1 MMSRK
6 RQAGISIVI
15 PVYNEGG
22 NIRAALAEIK
32 AKVRTPHDILIVYDF
47 EEDDTL
53 PVVRDMAARGEV
65 TGLALVRN
73 KYGRGVLN
81 AIKTG
86 FESAEREAVLVVMAD
101 LSDDLAVVDLMYEK
115 LKAGYGVVCGS
126 RYMKGGRQIGGPF
139 LKKALSRTA
148 GLTLHLL
155 AGIPT
160 RDATNSFKMYSKE
173 VLDNMEIESSG
184 GFELGMELV
193 IKAHFNG
200 YGVTEVP
207 STWRDRVEGE
217 SRFMLMKWLPRYL
230 HWYFVAFRNAA
241 FPKRPGKE

>member
-1 MMSRK
+1 MKSRK
-6 RQAGISIVI
+6 RQGGISIVI

-32 AKVRTPHDILIVYDF
+32 AKVRTPHNVLIVYDF
-47 EEDDTL
+47 EEDNTL
-53 PVVRDMAARGEV
+53 PVVREMAARGEV
-65 TGLALVRN
+65 AGLALVRN

-86 FESAEREAVLVVMAD
+86 FESADREAVLVVMAD
-101 LSDDLAVVDLMYEK
+101 LSDDLAVVDGMYAK

-148 GLTLHLL
+148 GLTLHLI

-160 RDATNSFKMYSKE
+160 HDATNSFKMYSKE
-173 VLDNMEIESSG
+173 LLDNIEIESTG

-193 IKAHFNG
+193 IKAHFKG

-207 STWRDRVEGE
+207 STWKDRVEGE

-230 HWYFVAFRNAA
+230 HWYFFAFRNAA
-241 FPKRPGKE
+241 FGKRPGKA